1 MVLVAYTVATPDVVM
16 ALVVL
21 RDYTVAA
28 WVRTRRAMRLQRAGT
43 VVRCVCNGTQA
54 WYDLMLEA
62 IGCHG
67 VLLNAWLMVCCV
79 ERVEVLIVGFLYGAP
94 SPL

>member
-54 WYDLMLEA
+54 WYD
-62 IGCHG
+62 
-67 VLLNAWLMVCCV
+67 
-79 ERVEVLIVGFLYGAP
+79 
-94 SPL
+94 